1 VVADE
6 VRALSS
12 RTHAATEQIQSPIS
26 EMQNTLLSWVQT
38 MTKGKESADSCVE
51 KVTEAH
57 DVVDKVYSLITDIS
71 DLAIQISTASEEQSM
86 VSQEISRNIINISDA
101 SQNNLQQTNTVERE
115 TVNIKKRA
123 NALSALGQAFNG

>member
-1 VVADE
+1 VADE

-115 TVNIKKRA
+115 TVNIKKKPMRL
-123 NALSALGQAFNG
+123 AL

>member
-101 SQNNLQQTNTVERE
+101 SQNNLQQTKTVERE
-115 TVNIKKRA
+115 TVNIKKKPMRL
-123 NALSALGQAFNG
+123 AL

>member
-86 VSQEISRNIINISDA
+86 VSQEILLTSVMLLKIIFNKQIRLNVRRLTLKK
-101 SQNNLQQTNTVERE
+101 SQC
-115 TVNIKKRA
+115 A
-123 NALSALGQAFNG
+123 

>member
-1 VVADE
+1 
-6 VRALSS
+6 
-12 RTHAATEQIQSPIS
+12 
-26 EMQNTLLSWVQT
+26 

-115 TVNIKKRA
+115 TVNIKKKPMRL
-123 NALSALGQAFNG
+123 AL